1 MKTEIAKKEIVL
13 ILSEFAHDE
22 NYTKI
27 KQWLDFRKIC
37 LPVERQKAFFSIFNQ
52 YSGAINNISKD
63 CDCLVSDSYSSPYC
77 CDRQEKEV
85 EIIDKYHSELVLDF
99 LRSLEKK
106 KNQIVEKNYKEVF
119 KCDHNFSHLKKN
131 KIFSFFIF
139 DKKTSRY
146 KEIPVDVIIFSNGKI
161 EVCFF
166 SKNKKRM
173 IDIPSYSYTVISGL
187 EKQIID
193 NFQNLTI
200 DKVFLATKT
209 LSMRYL
215 ILNK

>member
-52 YSGAINNISKD
+52 YSGAINNISID

-85 EIIDKYHSELVLDF
+85 EIIDNYHSELVLDF
-99 LRSLEKK
+99 IRSLKK
-106 KNQIVEKNYKEVF
+106 EE
-119 KCDHNFSHLKKN
+119 DFSHLKKN

-146 KEIPVDVIIFSNGKI
+146 KEIPVDVIIFSSGKI

-166 SKNKKRM
+166 SKKKKR
-173 IDIPSYSYTVISGL
+173 IIEIPSYSYALISGL
-187 EKQIID
+187 DKQIID
-193 NFQNLTI
+193 NFQNLTM